1 MDIVRARQE
10 AKWEEMSAGQK
21 VSDFVRR
28 HEYGVIV
35 GSWAAAMTGAFS
47 YIMRDPC
54 VHPSMNPGL
63 VLTRRRTAS
72 RLFPRRSV
80 LNIGLGIRLTD
91 VVQVVQA
98 RMWAQGLTIGIII
111 AAGIL
116 THSQRSKAYEEEDEH
131 RVRHLVRNLC
141 SDFGASAHLFLPLAQ
156 PADHSWQDILAQEE
170 RERAAKSGR
179 SA

>member
-21 VSDFVRR
+21 FSDFVRR

-54 VHPSMNPGL
+54 VLYPSMNLGL
-63 VLTRRRTAS
+63 VLMRRRTAS

-80 LNIGLGIRLTD
+80 LSKHRPGHPTD
-91 VVQVVQA
+91 
-98 RMWAQGLTIGIII
+98 GCG
-111 AAGIL
+111 AG
-116 THSQRSKAYEEEDEH
+116 
-131 RVRHLVRNLC
+131 
-141 SDFGASAHLFLPLAQ
+141 GASPHVGARTYHRDNHRGWHLDPL
-156 PADHSWQDILAQEE
+156 STLESI
-170 RERAAKSGR
+170 
-179 SA
+179 